1 MDSFSRD
8 ELDYVTKSL
17 QQGIRLDCRDL
28 DESREMSISEGSSSQ
43 PDKSMVLKRGL
54 SEIELRISFKLSA
67 HSVVTIQLPN
77 EILFMDRLFG
87 NLKPGIIPNQSSWNR
102 GINPDDYRTI
112 ETKHLPPNPSIA
124 ILEKFLIKFKIG
136 VTIEV
141 GIRKNDGNVFDMIF
155 DGIRHAFASIKV
167 PDVNDLKKEIDAGVD
182 LPKSTSYA
190 VFETSVISDPT
201 LIEETA
207 ALGVIHVFKD
217 KFDKVINFVSEKSIN
232 KDRYKSLVEAFANN

>member
-1 MDSFSRD
+1 MESFSTE
-8 ELDYVTKSL
+8 ELDYVIKSL
-17 QQGIRLDCRDL
+17 QQDIRLDCRGL
-28 DESREMSISEGSSSQ
+28 DEAREMSISEDSSSQ
-43 PDKSMVLKRGL
+43 PDKSMILKRGL

-87 NLKPGIIPNQSSWNR
+87 SLKPDIIPSWNR
-102 GINPDDYRTI
+102 GINPDDYRTV

-136 VTIEV
+136 ATIEV
-141 GIRKNDGNVFDMIF
+141 IIRKNDGNVFDMIF

-167 PDVNDLKKEIDAGVD
+167 PDINDLKKEIEAGVD
-182 LPKSTSYA
+182 LPQSTSYA
-190 VFETSVISDPT
+190 IFETAVISDPT

-217 KFDKVINFVSEKSIN
+217 NFDKVINFVSEKSIN
-232 KDRYKSLVEAFANN
+232 KDRYKSLIEAFADK